1 MLSRCHVVA
10 LSRCH
15 VVALSHCHDV
25 ALSRCHVVALSRCHV
40 AALSQYSWEM
50 VESVRGGAVA
60 AILLITKYFLWS
72 WWGLIYGS
80 SVRPGAFHHWT
91 GRGGRAKLRPCGNI
105 HFLNINNEEFSGHFL
120 RGFLSF
126 FNSSILTSS
135 TRHFCNCYNSST

>member
-1 MLSRCHVVA
+1 MVALSHCRVVCCQLSRCCIVA
-10 LSRCH
+10 LSRCRI
-15 VVALSHCHDV
+15 V
-25 ALSRCHVVALSRCHV
+25 
-40 AALSQYSWEM
+40 ALSQYSWEM